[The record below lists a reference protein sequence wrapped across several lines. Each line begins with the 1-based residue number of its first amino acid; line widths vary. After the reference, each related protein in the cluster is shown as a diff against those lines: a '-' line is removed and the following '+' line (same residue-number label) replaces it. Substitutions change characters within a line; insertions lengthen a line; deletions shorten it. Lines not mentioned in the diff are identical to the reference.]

1 VARGKRPAQPIAEIE
16 ALLYDAVG
24 SLLMLPDERTTN
36 RNELP
41 LPSQVEGLV
50 VAPNR
55 NASRP
60 LVTFLRAE
68 DINVRTAF
76 DADAAFEEALLHPP
90 DVIVL
95 DDRIAPAGG
104 IELTRRLKANVRTHF
119 VPVVLYALNDLRQHR
134 VKALA
139 AGVDAVFVP
148 ATEADERRARLWAL
162 LRTRALYR
170 RFDRRQRSQ
179 KTEIVER
186 RHWLQHFLHDLKGH
200 VAALSANIDY
210 LSKFGPAP
218 TDPQR
223 ADFDDSVAD
232 VRGVFEQLRAGVR
245 TVLDYDRFES
255 GQLTLRETRFLLGE
269 AAAEAIEPLRRYG
282 AIAGREVTLTC
293 GAGEHLILGDRELLS
308 AAILNLGFGALRRSG
323 ARAPL
328 TFEVVTTDVGTRLRV
343 SAPGQPLQPAERAAL
358 FDPYRHG
365 AGSAIYGIGLALA
378 RAVVELHEGRIWVE
392 DVPGG
397 GCAFVFELDDK
408 RGTARPKRAP
418 ERGAAS

>member
-1 VARGKRPAQPIAEIE
+1 
-16 ALLYDAVG
+16 
-24 SLLMLPDERTTN
+24 MLPDERTTN

-50 VAPNR
+50 VAPDR
-55 NASRP
+55 TASRP
-60 LVTFLRAE
+60 LVTFLRTE

-90 DVIVL
+90 DVIIL

-119 VPVVLYALNDLRQHR
+119 VPVVLFALNDLRQHR

-139 AGVDAVFVP
+139 AGADAVFVP
-148 ATEADERRARLWAL
+148 ATEADERRARLWSL

-170 RFDRRQRSQ
+170 RLDRRQRSQ

-186 RHWLQHFLHDLKGH
+186 RHWLLHFLHDLKGH

-210 LSKFGPAP
+210 LSKFGPPAG
-218 TDPQR
+218 DPQR
-223 ADFDDSVAD
+223 PDFDDSVAD

-255 GQLTLRETRFLLGE
+255 GQLALRETRFLLGDMV
-269 AAAEAIEPLRRYG
+269 AEAIEPLRRYG
-282 AIAGREVTLTC
+282 AIAGREVTLAR
-293 GAGEHLILGDRELLS
+293 GAGELTVVGDRDLL
-308 AAILNLGFGALRRSG
+308 AGAILNLGFGALRRS
-323 ARAPL
+323 APRAPL
-328 TFEVVTTDVGTRLRV
+328 SFELLTTDVGMRV
-343 SAPGQPLQPAERAAL
+343 RVTAPGQPLQAAERAAL

-392 DVPGG
+392 DLPAG
-397 GCAFVFELDDK
+397 GCSFVFELDEK
-408 RGTARPKRAP
+408 RGGARPKRAP
-418 ERGAAS
+418 DRGAAS